1 MRLNKYTNDVAIVKL
16 TTWFFLPLNVIY
28 INFDDQL
35 NNNEINENR

>member
-1 MRLNKYTNDVAIVKL
+1 MRFIKYTNNVAVVKL
-16 TTWFFLPLNVIY
+16 TTWFFLRLNVIY

>member
-1 MRLNKYTNDVAIVKL
+1 MRLIKYTNDVTIVKL
-16 TTWFFLPLNVIY
+16 TTWFFLRFNVIY

>member
-1 MRLNKYTNDVAIVKL
+1 MMYNCQINHMV
-16 TTWFFLPLNVIY
+16 FLRLNVIY